1 MSKESKIYKNIYIEN
16 IDVSG
21 LTESDAIKKLNNS
34 LYNKDSIELFYG
46 DKKYNLSLN
55 EINFK
60 FKVEDAVNTA
70 INIGRD
76 SDFFNNI
83 KTKFNLS
90 TGKIIKLNVDTDYNK
105 AKLNEYIN
113 NLSKEIDITPV
124 DATITVENNNFNI
137 SKEVYGV
144 NLKKEVLLSEIDKN
158 IKNKKFGNINIYT

>member
-34 LYNKDSIELFYG
+34 LYKEDSIELFYG

-60 FKVEDAVNTA
+60 FKVEDAVNKA

-83 KTKFNLS
+83 KT
-90 TGKIIKLNVDTDYNK
+90 
-105 AKLNEYIN
+105 
-113 NLSKEIDITPV
+113 
-124 DATITVENNNFNI
+124 
-137 SKEVYGV
+137 
-144 NLKKEVLLSEIDKN
+144 
-158 IKNKKFGNINIYT
+158 